1 MVLVGTVAFEG
12 YREWTESLG
21 PDREW
26 FIQLVQARTYQ
37 VIQSFTAEHDGMALP
52 LRYDIQL
59 VLLPSNV
66 NPEAFINGV
75 KEALKPYSPTPVR
88 VALLCGEIPSVL
100 SKARKYLELGDYYE
114 ECVPR
119 EIAVAHADL
128 NYFTHMTSKDGPYS
142 AYVEVMRLVNT
153 YVESLAEVAIVQY
166 LGGDNL
172 VAVTEPSNLDAVIQE
187 LIKPNHIK
195 VGIGISRIPRK
206 AFSAAATAL
215 TRIREGGRRIKYLVL
230 KEE

>member
-26 FIQLVQARTYQ
+26 FIQLVQAKTYQ
-37 VIQSFTAEHDGMALP
+37 VIQSFTAEHGGMALP

-59 VLLPSNV
+59 VLLPSNI
-66 NPEAFINGV
+66 NPEGFINGV
-75 KEALKPYSPTPVR
+75 KDALKPYSPTPVR

-100 SKARKYLELGDYYE
+100 SKARQYLELGDYYE
-114 ECVPR
+114 MCEPR

-128 NYFTHMTSKDGPYS
+128 NYFTHMTARDGPYS
-142 AYVEVMRLVNT
+142 AYVEVMKLVNT
-153 YVESLAEVAIVQY
+153 YVESLADIAIVQY

-172 VAVTEPSNLDAVIQE
+172 VTITEPSNLDTAIRE

-195 VGIGISRIPRK
+195 VGVGISRTPRK

-215 TRIREGGRRIKYLVL
+215 TRIREGGRKVKYLVL
-230 KEE
+230 RD